1 MHIEIVSST
10 LLRVGSMTQKSRD
23 AIQEVLSKH
32 YDNVGITIVNS
43 LSDLEGLVAKKP
55 DLVFLGMKF
64 VPSDPTIG
72 FTDPNRTWV
81 ADYLAECG
89 IPTTGS
95 DSSSQKLELNKPL
108 AKQRVL
114 NAGLATSPFQIAK
127 ANELLV
133 ATKSLTDYPLFVK
146 PTDRGAGAGIDSDS
160 VVTNFEQLQ
169 AKVAAI
175 TDELDAD
182 SLIEEYLPGREFSV
196 AVLKNEHTAGYDIMP
211 IELIPPADDHG
222 SRILSRHV
230 KSDIPLAPVAV
241 VDSALRTAICDL
253 AINVFHALGARDY
266 GRIDIRL
273 DQYGV
278 PHFLEAN
285 LIPSLIDN
293 YGSFPK
299 ACVLNINLGYEAMIL
314 NIAHLGLMHS
324 SNSDTTNKP
333 HLNTKHILESDLILS
348 A

>member
-10 LLRVGSMTQKSRD
+10 LLGFSSMTKKSRD
-23 AIQEVLSKH
+23 AVQLVLRKH
-32 YDNVGITIVNS
+32 YDEVGITIVNN
-43 LSDLEGLVAKKP
+43 LSDLEELVAKKP
-55 DLVFLGMKF
+55 DLVFMGMKF
-64 VPSDPTIG
+64 ISSNSELGLADPDRIYLT
-72 FTDPNRTWV
+72 
-81 ADYLAECG
+81 DYLTEHG
-89 IPTTGS
+89 IAVTGS
-95 DSSSQKLELNKPL
+95 NSSAQKLELNKPL

-114 NAGLATSPFQIAK
+114 DAGLATSPYQIAK

-133 ATKSLTDYPLFVK
+133 AAESLSNYPLFVK

-196 AVLKNEHTAGYDIMP
+196 AVLKNEVTAEYDVMP

-241 VDSALRTAICDL
+241 VDSALRMAICDL

-273 DQYGV
+273 DQNGV

-314 NIAHLGLMHS
+314 KIAHLGLMHS
-324 SNSDTTNKP
+324 
-333 HLNTKHILESDLILS
+333 LN
-348 A
+348 